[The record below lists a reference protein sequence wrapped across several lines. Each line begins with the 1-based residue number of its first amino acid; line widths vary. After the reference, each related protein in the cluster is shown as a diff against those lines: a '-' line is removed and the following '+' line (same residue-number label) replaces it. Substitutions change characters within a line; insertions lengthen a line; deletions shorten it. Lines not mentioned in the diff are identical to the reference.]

1 MTPPKD
7 ITARAVA
14 EILDGRHDG
23 RLKEI
28 VEAIQKREDDGDVD
42 FVWKI
47 DLTDLGGESWDR
59 RSATVGELRWAEQ
72 ATGIRWK
79 FLDPSHSMEH
89 FAALVTGHYY
99 KANGLSHEEALA
111 KADAIT
117 EEQAAASVS
126 DYERVNPPKASSP
139 STTS

>member
-7 ITARAVA
+7 ITALAVA
-14 EILDGRHDG
+14 QILDGRHDG

-28 VEAIQKREDDGDVD
+28 VDAIQKREADGDVD

-47 DLTDLGGESWDR
+47 DLNGESWDR

-99 KANGLSHEEALA
+99 KAQGLSHEEALA

-117 EEQAAASVS
+117 EEQAAAAVS
-126 DYERVNPPKASSP
+126 DYELVNPPKASIG